1 FPGIRVASS
10 VPVTRTG
17 LPGPRTTDDE
27 RRSLEPSSALPSTG
41 EAAGE
46 AHAAPAYRIVAPNL
60 ARPYGF
66 HKTKPLPLP
75 PDPPRPHRRILP
87 EEWQPAL
94 RLGPAAQRAPRSARR
109 GRA

>member
-1 FPGIRVASS
+1 

-75 PDPPRPHRRILP
+75 PEPARHHRRIVL
-87 EEWQPAL
+87 EE
-94 RLGPAAQRAPRSARR
+94 
-109 GRA
+109 

>member
-1 FPGIRVASS
+1 M
-10 VPVTRTG
+10 RTG

-66 HKTKPLPLP
+66 HKTEPLPLP
-75 PDPPRPHRRILP
+75 PEPARHHRRIVL
-87 EEWQPAL
+87 EEQQPTPRPRPAVQLAL
-94 RLGPAAQRAPRSARR
+94 RLQRHERIPVV
-109 GRA
+109 